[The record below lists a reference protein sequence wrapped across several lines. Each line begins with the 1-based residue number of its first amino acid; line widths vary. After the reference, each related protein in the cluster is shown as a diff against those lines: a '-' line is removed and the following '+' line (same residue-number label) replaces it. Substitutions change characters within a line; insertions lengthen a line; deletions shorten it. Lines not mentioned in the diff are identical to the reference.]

1 MPCEGPAEGYSA
13 AGGHAPEP
21 GIPGSRLL
29 IRNRPANEALSLSAS
44 SAAAADIVYLGVQA
58 GVFGGEQIAR
68 LTLLR

>member
-13 AGGHAPEP
+13 AEVAMR
-21 GIPGSRLL
+21 RLL
-29 IRNRPANEALSLSAS
+29 IRNRPANEVLSLRAS
-44 SAAAADIVYLGVQA
+44 SAAAADIVYPGVQA